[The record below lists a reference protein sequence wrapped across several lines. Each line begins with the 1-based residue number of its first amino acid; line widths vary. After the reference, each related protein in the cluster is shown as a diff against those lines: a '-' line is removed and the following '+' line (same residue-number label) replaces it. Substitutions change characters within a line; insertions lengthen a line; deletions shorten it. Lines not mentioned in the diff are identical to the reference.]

1 MSKLLRCP
9 ECGHETIKMTF
20 TTEGSLELR
29 DYGAADGLTQIAW
42 VNYDVVEEE
51 VCQIPDEL
59 IHNYY
64 CNECGHQSDELSP
77 FVDDDTDDRGEYDY
91 ERAADA
97 VLERQEMEDFAQ
109 DGELHNMSAEDV
121 L

>member
-1 MSKLLRCP
+1 MARLLRCP
-9 ECGHETIKMTF
+9 ECGHETIKITF

-29 DYGAADGLTQIAW
+29 GDDNMTW
-42 VNYDVVEEE
+42 VNYDVAEEE

-64 CNECGHQSDELSP
+64 CEECGHQSDELSP
-77 FVDDDTDDRGEYDY
+77 FVDDDTDDRREYDY

-97 VLERQEMEDFAQ
+97 ALERQEMEDFAQ
-109 DGELHNMSAEDV
+109 DGELHNMSAEDI